1 MGRLISG
8 EEGAEGNYPKNKHP
22 KPPIFFNRPPPPP
35 PKGGYSGFL
44 GLKFSIS
51 GFWGDSKILARLIS
65 CSSNCFFGLNF
76 FKRV

>member
-8 EEGAEGNYPKNKHP
+8 EEGAEGNYPKKIYPVNLRF
-22 KPPIFFNRPPPPP
+22 ILSAPPPP